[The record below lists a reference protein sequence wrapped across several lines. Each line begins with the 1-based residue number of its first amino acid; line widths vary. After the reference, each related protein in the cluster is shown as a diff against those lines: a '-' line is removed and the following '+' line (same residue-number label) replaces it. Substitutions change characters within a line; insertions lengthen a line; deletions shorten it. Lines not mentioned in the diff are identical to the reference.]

1 MAACPACTFINA
13 DDANACEMCG
23 ASLETT
29 LPAAAAVKACA
40 HCTLENAADA
50 SACVACGAWWCPR
63 CTRCVPAAVAC
74 CDVCGYP
81 ESADND
87 AAAAEAV
94 ADAADAAAAAPPA
107 PITPEDV
114 ANKDY
119 RPRRVE
125 RALAA
130 MPLDALE
137 RIVDEPARFVALACG
152 EQPPAARPVGRVAD
166 PEPGEPAACTCPD
179 GAPGERRCLAT
190 GAGYASCTCPPPS
203 GDVEPG
209 PQRAVRTNEEVETN
223 GADDVGEPPASEDS
237 TAGDSTAGDTAPE
250 DTSAE
255 DTAAAET
262 PPTSP
267 DEASAPGG
275 APTVF
280 TRISFDLRGMPH
292 RGPHDVDPARI
303 DGRRPWSSEAQ
314 SGFRGRVRFRVEYGV
329 RGGVDR
335 RHRCQ
340 GRLPRSSRPERG
352 VYSSRIQ
359 RFSRI

>member
-1 MAACPACTFINA
+1 MRLLLFFLLL
-13 DDANACEMCG
+13 G
-23 ASLETT
+23 
-29 LPAAAAVKACA
+29 CA
-40 HCTLENAADA
+40 G
-50 SACVACGAWWCPR
+50 SAPER
-63 CTRCVPAAVAC
+63 
-74 CDVCGYP
+74 VC
-81 ESADND
+81 
-87 AAAAEAV
+87 
-94 ADAADAAAAAPPA
+94 
-107 PITPEDV
+107 
-114 ANKDY
+114 
-119 RPRRVE
+119 
-125 RALAA
+125 
-130 MPLDALE
+130 
-137 RIVDEPARFVALACG
+137 
-152 EQPPAARPVGRVAD
+152 
-166 PEPGEPAACTCPD
+166 EPGEPAACTCPD

-303 DGRRPWSSEAQ
+303 DGRVQLLMQRVRDAAGLPAPRLTHQRGSSVFRAEFHGPLSEALARCRRVVAEVAPPPPEPA
-314 SGFRGRVRFRVEYGV
+314 SGRVSRRAAFRGPDATPCAPIE
-329 RGGVDR
+329 
-335 RHRCQ
+335 
-340 GRLPRSSRPERG
+340 PEG
-352 VYSSRIQ
+352 SGPM
-359 RFSRI
+359 